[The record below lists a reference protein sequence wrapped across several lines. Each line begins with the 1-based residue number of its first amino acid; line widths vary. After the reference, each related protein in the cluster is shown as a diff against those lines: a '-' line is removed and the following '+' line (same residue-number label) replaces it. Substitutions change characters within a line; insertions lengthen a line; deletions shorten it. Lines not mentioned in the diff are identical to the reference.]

1 MVYTLIVYNI
11 AAFLY
16 TQSSIKRELTN
27 LTGAWQIFLTFS
39 EEGSAM
45 EVIEA
50 EGLSKNFRVK
60 HKEKGMRGS
69 IRAIFHPQTEEIRAV
84 EKLRCQKYCRKNWGE
99 TLC

>member
-16 TQSSIKRELTN
+16 MQSSIKRELTN

-45 EVIEA
+45 KVIEA

-84 EKLRCQKYCRKNWGE
+84 DSVSFGVEEGE
-99 TLC
+99 M